1 MLRMRVLLPEWLKDR
16 GAGSGFGSGTR
27 RRACAGARGRP
38 LRPEVPR
45 VLLANSTLKGGW
57 GGESVDSA
65 FIESIYEEIQTR
77 VAGLQI
83 TNLAGEIGEEC
94 VIYGRTHGGP
104 GPSGSALRILRWV
117 PGAFS
122 AGYWI
127 LADLRGLACF
137 ARCSLWSLLG
147 LNFARGAR
155 GGGGAPGGPSFD

>member
-1 MLRMRVLLPEWLKDR
+1 MLNLREEQR
-16 GAGSGFGSGTR
+16 GTLGRSGRPRAPAQAR
-27 RRACAGARGRP
+27 RRVPEPNPLPAPRSLSHSGNKTRILNIERG
-38 LRPEVPR
+38 V
-45 VLLANSTLKGGW
+45 G
-57 GGESVDSA
+57 GGEVAYSVDSA
-65 FIESIYEEIQTR
+65 FIKCIYEEIQTR

-83 TNLAGEIGEEC
+83 LFLAGEIGEEC

-155 GGGGAPGGPSFD
+155 GGGGAF